1 MSDQDNKHPPKK
13 SLDLKAATHILK
25 REALKRYREKLR
37 LQASPDTSQ
46 IDITT
51 KPQRE
56 DDKKWDDLVPTTA
69 SFSEDE
75 SDLKVNNKEKTKN
88 DFDSKDSV
96 CLGRLHF

>member
-1 MSDQDNKHPPKK
+1 MSDQDNKYPKKK

-46 IDITT
+46 VVTT
-51 KPQRE
+51 KPLCGE
-56 DDKKWDDLVPTTA
+56 DKKWDDLVPASA

-75 SDLKVNNKEKTKN
+75 SVLKVNNKEKTKN
-88 DFDSKDSV
+88 EFDSRDSISM
-96 CLGRLHF
+96 GRLHL